1 MKNLFLTV
9 VASIFLVGTVSAQVE
24 RMEPP
29 FWWANMPVQ
38 ELQIKLYGENLGDY
52 RASLDYEG
60 VEITRQIAV
69 DSKNYLFLY
78 LDVSEDAQSGT
89 IEIELLKGRRDRI
102 NVEFELMERE
112 STEGKHMGFDAS
124 DLIYLM
130 MPDRF
135 ANGNPD
141 NDSIEG
147 MLETADVTDPE
158 RRQGGDLQGVMDHLD
173 YIKEQGMTAIWLM
186 PIFENDMTPEY
197 GGYHG
202 YAATD
207 MYRVDRRFG
216 TNDEYKALVAASHEQ
231 GMKVIMDMIHNHI
244 GDQHWWMKDLP
255 TSDWVHSWEKYGQTS
270 YRGPVASDPYASQ
283 FDSNQLEKGWF
294 VREMPDLNQN
304 NELLADYLIQN
315 TIWWIEFSGID
326 GIRMDTYVFP
336 DQAYMARWADEVLTA
351 YPNFNIVGEAWLNFP
366 GPEAYWQYDLGNKND
381 GYQSN
386 LPSVTD
392 FPLTQTID
400 RALNEDFGWDNG
412 LAAIW
417 NLLGTD
423 FLYDDPMKNV
433 IFLDNHDM
441 DRIFERLGKNEA
453 KFKMAYSFLLTTRGI
468 PQVYYGNEIM
478 MAHEYRGGDDEHRR
492 PNMPGGWPG
501 DERSV
506 FTEEGRTDKE
516 NEIFE
521 WTKNLNHWRMD
532 SPAIHEGKLVH
543 FVPRNGI
550 YAYFRLHEDQNV
562 MVIMNQNEEDV
573 MIPRDVLAEI
583 LDHFSTGT
591 SVHDGTTIDVS
602 SDFVAPAMTTSI
614 WDLNN

>member
-29 FWWANMPVQ
+29 FWWTNMPVQ

-78 LDVSEDAQSGT
+78 LEVSEDAQSGT

-197 GGYHG
+197 GAYHG

-244 GDQHWWMKDLP
+244 GDQHWWMDDLP

-283 FDSNQLEKGWF
+283 FDSDQLEKGWF

-304 NELLADYLIQN
+304 NQLLADYLIQN

-381 GYQSN
+381 GYQSH

-392 FPLTQTID
+392 FPLAQTVD
-400 RALNEDFGWDNG
+400 RALNENFGWDNG

-417 NLLGTD
+417 NLLGND
-423 FLYDDPMKNV
+423 FLYDDPMLNV
-433 IFLDNHDM
+433 IFMDNHDM
-441 DRIFERLGKNEA
+441 DRIFERLGQNEA
-453 KFKMAYSFLLTTRGI
+453 KFKMAYGFMMTTRGI
-468 PQVYYGNEIM
+468 PQIYYGTELM
-478 MAHEYRGGDDEHRR
+478 MGHEFRGGDDEHRR

-521 WTKNLNHWRMD
+521 WTKNLNHWRMNA
-532 SPAIHEGKLVH
+532 PAVHEGKLIH

-573 MIPRDVLAEI
+573 TIPRDVLAEI
-583 LDHFSTGT
+583 LDHFSIGT
-591 SVHDGTTIDVS
+591 SVHDGSTIDVS

>member
-1 MKNLFLTV
+1 MKLTV
-9 VASIFLVGTVSAQVE
+9 SFLFAFVVSINTLFAQVDKI
-24 RMEPP
+24 EPP
-29 FWWANMPVQ
+29 FWWTNMPIQEVQ
-38 ELQIKLYGENLGDY
+38 IQLYGKHLGDY
-52 RASLDYEG
+52 RASIDYPG
-60 VEITRQIAV
+60 IKITQQIAV

-78 LDVSEDAQSGT
+78 LEVSPDAAAGL
-89 IEIELLKGRRDRI
+89 IPIELKKSRRDKI
-102 NVEFELMERE
+102 DIEFELKER
-112 STEGKHMGFDAS
+112 SSSVGKHMGFDAS

-135 ANGNPD
+135 ANGNPA

-147 MLETADVTDPE
+147 MLETADITNPE
-158 RRQGGDLQGVMDHLD
+158 RRQGGDLKGVMDHLD

-216 TNDEYKALVAASHEQ
+216 SNEEYKRLVEMAHEHD
-231 GMKVIMDMIHNHI
+231 MKVIMDMIHNHI

-255 TSDWVHSWEKYGQTS
+255 TTDWVHSWEQYGQTS
-270 YRGPVASDPYASQ
+270 YRGPVASDPYASM
-283 FDSNQLEKGWF
+283 FDKNQLVNGWF
-294 VREMPDLNQN
+294 VKEMPDLNQN
-304 NELLADYLIQN
+304 NPILADYLIQN

-336 DQAYMARWADEVLTA
+336 DKEYMARWAKEVLTA
-351 YPNFNIVGEAWLNFP
+351 YPNFNIVGEAWLNYP
-366 GPEAYWQYDLGNKND
+366 APEAFWQYDLGNKED
-381 GYQSN
+381 GYQSH

-392 FPLTQTID
+392 FPLAQTID
-400 RALNEDFGWDNG
+400 RALNQKFGWDEG
-412 LAAIW
+412 VSQIW
-417 NLLGTD
+417 NLLGND

-468 PQVYYGNEIM
+468 PQVYYGNELM

-501 DERSV
+501 DVRSV
-506 FTEEGRTDKE
+506 FTKEGRTDKE

-521 WTKNLNHWRMD
+521 FTKKLNHWRMN
-532 SPAIHEGKLVH
+532 SPAIHEGALVH
-543 FVPRNGI
+543 FVPKDGV
-550 YAYFRLHEDQNV
+550 YVYFRLHKDQNV
-562 MVIMNQNEEDV
+562 MVVMNQNDEEV
-573 MIPRDVLAEI
+573 TLSRDIFAEI
-583 LDHFSTGT
+583 LDHYKLG
-591 SVHDGTTIDVS
+591 IDVMKGSHIDLS
-602 SDFVAPAMTTSI
+602 SDFAAPGMTTSI
-614 WDLNN
+614 LDLK

>member
-1 MKNLFLTV
+1 MKNVFMAVIAAFLFITNV
-9 VASIFLVGTVSAQVE
+9 TAQVE
-24 RMEPP
+24 IMEPP
-29 FWWANMPVQ
+29 FWWTNMPVQ
-38 ELQIKLYGENLGDY
+38 ELQIQLYGENLGEY
-52 RASLDYEG
+52 RATLDYPG
-60 VEITRQIAV
+60 VEITQQLAV

-78 LDVSEDAQSGT
+78 LNVSENATPGT
-89 IEIELLKGRRDRI
+89 MEIELQKGRRDRI
-102 NVEFELMERE
+102 NVEFELMPRS

-147 MLETADVTDPE
+147 MLESADVTNPE

-207 MYRVDRRFG
+207 MYRVDRRLG
-216 TNDEYKALVAASHEQ
+216 TNQEYKNLVDAAHAE

-244 GDQHWWMKDLP
+244 GDQHWWMQDLP
-255 TSDWVHSWEKYGQTS
+255 TSDWVHSWEEYGQTS
-270 YRGPVASDPYASQ
+270 YRGPVASDPYASE

-294 VREMPDLNQN
+294 VKEMPDLNQN
-304 NELLADYLIQN
+304 NTILADYLIQN

-336 DQAYMARWADEVLTA
+336 DKDYMARWANEVLTA
-351 YPNFNIVGEAWLNFP
+351 YPNFNIVGEAWLNYP
-366 GPEAYWQYDLGNKND
+366 APEAFWQYDLGNKED
-381 GYQSN
+381 GYQSH

-392 FPLTQTID
+392 FPLAQTID
-400 RALNEDFGWDNG
+400 RALNENFGWDNG
-412 LAAIW
+412 LSQIW
-417 NLLGTD
+417 NLLGND
-423 FLYDDPMKNV
+423 FLYDDPMLNV
-433 IFLDNHDM
+433 IFMDNHDM
-441 DRIFERLGKNEA
+441 DRIFERLGKDEN

-468 PQVYYGNEIM
+468 PQIYYGNELM
-478 MAHEYRGGDDEHRR
+478 MGHEYRGGDDEHRR

-521 WTKNLNHWRMD
+521 FTKTLNHWRKD
-532 SPAIHEGKLVH
+532 AIAIHEGSLVH

-550 YAYFRLHEDQNV
+550 YAYFRLHDEQNV
-562 MVIMNQNEEDV
+562 MVIMNQNQEDV
-573 MIPRDVLAEI
+573 TIPRDVLAEI
-583 LDHFSTGT
+583 LDHFTTGT
-591 SVHDGTTIDVS
+591 SVHDGSKIDVTA
-602 SDFVAPAMTTSI
+602 DFIAPAMTTSI
-614 WDLNN
+614 WDLE

>member
-1 MKNLFLTV
+1 MKNLLF
-9 VASIFLVGTVSAQVE
+9 AAVSTILFINSAFAQVE

-29 FWWANMPVQ
+29 FWWTNMPVQ
-38 ELQIKLYGENLGDY
+38 ELQIQLYGADLGEY
-52 RASLDYEG
+52 RASLDYPG
-60 VEITRQIAV
+60 VEITQQIAV

-78 LDVSEDAQSGT
+78 LDVSEKAEAGT
-89 IEIELLKGRRDRI
+89 LNIALRRGKSDQI
-102 NVEFELMERE
+102 KVEFELMART
-112 STEGKHMGFDAS
+112 STDGKHMGFDAS

-135 ANGNPD
+135 ANGNPG

-147 MLETADVTDPE
+147 MLETADITDPE
-158 RRQGGDLQGVMDHLD
+158 RRQGGDLQGVLENLD

-186 PIFENDMTPEY
+186 PVFENDMTPEY

-207 MYRVDRRFG
+207 MYLVDRRFG
-216 TNDEYKALVAASHEQ
+216 TNDEYKGLIEAAHEND
-231 GMKVIMDMIHNHI
+231 MKVIMDMIHNHI

-255 TSDWVHSWEKYGQTS
+255 TVDWVHSWEKYGQTN
-270 YRGPVASDPYASQ
+270 YRGPVASDPYASK
-283 FDSNQLEKGWF
+283 FDHDKLEKGWF
-294 VREMPDLNQN
+294 VKEMPDLNQN
-304 NELLADYLIQN
+304 NNLLADYLIQN

-336 DQAYMARWADEVLTA
+336 DKDYMSRWAKEVLNA

-366 GPEAYWQYDLGNKND
+366 GPEAFWQYDLGNKAD

-392 FPLTQTID
+392 FPLAQTID
-400 RALNEDFGWDNG
+400 RALNQDFGWDNG
-412 LAAIW
+412 LSQIW
-417 NLLGTD
+417 NLLGND

-433 IFLDNHDM
+433 IFMDNHDM
-441 DRIFERLGKNEA
+441 DRIFERLGKDED

-478 MAHEYRGGDDEHRR
+478 MEHDTKGGDDDYRR
-492 PNMPGGWPG
+492 PNMPGGWPD

-506 FTEEGRTDKE
+506 FTKEGRTDKE

-521 WTKNLNHWRMD
+521 YTKNLNHWRKD
-532 SPAIHEGKLVH
+532 AVAIHEGKLVH

-550 YAYFRLHEDQNV
+550 YTYFRLHEDQNV

-573 MIPRDVLAEI
+573 TIPRMMLAEI

-591 SVHDGTTIDVS
+591 SVHNGTTVDVTA
-602 SDFVAPAMTTSI
+602 DFVAPGKTTSI
-614 WDLNN
+614 WELE